1 MSEKTTRI
9 LKPEEVQQ
17 EQVEA
22 VEEQAPQAEE
32 MAGKI
37 LNYFVGIQGSAVYR
51 LSSNAEVLD
60 LRDHIEAIAT
70 IETNTV
76 AALFEGEDPLKAIQ
90 LYADLKKEIV
100 AQSVNAI
107 LDLAEAPEEEK
118 EAIRSIFK

>member
-70 IETNTV
+70 IETNTI

-118 EAIRSIFK
+118 EAIRKIFA

>member
-9 LKPEEVQQ
+9 LKAEDEVQQ
-17 EQVEA
+17 EQVETA
-22 VEEQAPQAEE
+22 EATQTEE

-37 LNYFVGIQGSAVYR
+37 LNYFVGIQGSGVYR
-51 LSSNAEVLD
+51 LSSNAEHLD

-70 IETNTV
+70 IETNTI

-107 LDLAEAPEEEK
+107 LDLAEAPEDEK
-118 EAIRSIFK
+118 EAIRKIFA